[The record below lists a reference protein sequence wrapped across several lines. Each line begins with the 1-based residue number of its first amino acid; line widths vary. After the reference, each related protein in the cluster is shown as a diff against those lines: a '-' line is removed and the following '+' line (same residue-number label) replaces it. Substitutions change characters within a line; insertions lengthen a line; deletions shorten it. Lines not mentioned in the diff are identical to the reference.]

1 MGLLP
6 DLCTLE
12 RWGCNLLGWLESL
25 PLRVFQRII
34 CSAGVTISPGAL
46 FDMEQFADVE
56 PLVPSAIDDLCER
69 LNCEGGL

>member
-1 MGLLP
+1 MNLSERELAT
-6 DLCTLE
+6 TLAA
-12 RWGCNLLGWLESL
+12 
-25 PLRVFQRII
+25 LRVFQRII